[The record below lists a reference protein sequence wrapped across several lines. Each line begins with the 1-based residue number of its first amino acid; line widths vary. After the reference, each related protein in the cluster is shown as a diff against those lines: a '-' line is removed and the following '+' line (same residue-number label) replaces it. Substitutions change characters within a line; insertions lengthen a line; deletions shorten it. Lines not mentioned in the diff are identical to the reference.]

1 MNAPASK
8 GKISSLEFIATFLVL
23 FFVVNWGLKYFF
35 PAQFGDKPVDQK
47 KVELTMQYTS
57 VRDGTSPVAYVH
69 NHTAKDIVLSA
80 RCPLPQV
87 DVAYVNQDSS
97 GSGEKLD
104 DLMANETALPCIDPP
119 VVPANGKL
127 TLDLTPWKYSLFSKL
142 GTYEL
147 GFNVPEGY
155 LADGKADRITT
166 RFTLSEPGMAAKLFR
181 TFISKPLFNGLI
193 FIASFSPGHNLGIA
207 VILLTL
213 VVKLILLLP
222 SQHALKSQKKMQ
234 MLQPRLDEL
243 KKKYGSDSKRMQE
256 ETMKLWKEMKINPL
270 ESCLPMLLQFPI
282 LIGLFYVIR
291 DGAQIEVAR
300 HMLYE
305 PYQHLSWTLGHTLL
319 GIDLLKPNLY
329 ILPPLLVVLQFWQ
342 VKMMMART
350 KKKEAVVEVGA
361 KKSWMPELNQQS
373 MMLYILPLMIGF
385 FALSF
390 PAAVSLYWGVST
402 LFAIAQQ
409 WFVMREKSAA

>member
-1 MNAPASK
+1 
-8 GKISSLEFIATFLVL
+8 
-23 FFVVNWGLKYFF
+23 
-35 PAQFGDKPVDQK
+35 
-47 KVELTMQYTS
+47 
-57 VRDGTSPVAYVH
+57 
-69 NHTAKDIVLSA
+69 
-80 RCPLPQV
+80 
-87 DVAYVNQDSS
+87 
-97 GSGEKLD
+97 
-104 DLMANETALPCIDPP
+104 
-119 VVPANGKL
+119 
-127 TLDLTPWKYSLFSKL
+127 
-142 GTYEL
+142 
-147 GFNVPEGY
+147 
-155 LADGKADRITT
+155 
-166 RFTLSEPGMAAKLFR
+166 
-181 TFISKPLFNGLI
+181 
-193 FIASFSPGHNLGIA
+193 
-207 VILLTL
+207 
-213 VVKLILLLP
+213 
-222 SQHALKSQKKMQ
+222 
-234 MLQPRLDEL
+234 
-243 KKKYGSDSKRMQE
+243 
-256 ETMKLWKEMKINPL
+256 MKLWKEMKINPL

>member
-8 GKISSLEFIATFLVL
+8 GKISTLEFIATFLVL

-35 PAQFGDKPVDQK
+35 PAQFGGTQVEEK
-47 KVELTMQYTS
+47 KVELSMQYKD
-57 VRDGTSPVAYVH
+57 VRDGTSPVAYVT
-69 NHTAKDIVLSA
+69 NRTAKDIVLA
-80 RCPLPQV
+80 PRCPQPQV

-97 GSGEKLD
+97 GTGEKLD
-104 DLMANETALPCIDPP
+104 DLMANETALPCADPT

-127 TLDLTPWKYSLFSKL
+127 TVDLTPWKYSLFSKL

-147 GFNVPEGY
+147 GFSVPEGY
-155 LADGKADRITT
+155 LADGKAERITT
-166 RFTLSEPGMAAKLFR
+166 RFTLTEPSAVAKLFR

-193 FIASFSPGHNLGIA
+193 FIASYMPGHNLGLA
-207 VILLTL
+207 VILLTIL
-213 VVKLILLLP
+213 VKLILLIP

-243 KKKYGSDSKRMQE
+243 KKKYGDDSKRMQE

-305 PYQHLSWTLGHTLL
+305 PYQHLSWTLGHTLF
-319 GIDLLKPNLY
+319 GIELLKPNLFL
-329 ILPPLLVVLQFWQ
+329 LPPLLVVLQFIQ

-350 KKKEAVVEVGA
+350 KKKDAVVDVGA
-361 KKSWMPELNQQS
+361 KKSWMPELNQQT

-402 LFAIAQQ
+402 LFAIGQQ
-409 WFVMREKSAA
+409 WIVMREKK